1 MANLGYAE
9 NPQPLWVFGG
19 RRVAPGQR
27 PPLTTRTPSR
37 PWISG
42 AWASWPVTSAPT
54 DPCVSALSLLCRP
67 FPLRSLHPW
76 VGVAPHTSPPRQ
88 SYRVSPPSQIWPSP
102 CGPAV
107 NSPQSQRFRL
117 GSPEWGPICSE
128 LRAHLRTLNP
138 GGLGLQC
145 RVLPHNLP
153 VWALVRPVR
162 AEREAGPGVSP
173 LPARPFSCMAQD
185 PDLVGY
191 AVHP

>member
-42 AWASWPVTSAPT
+42 AWASWPLTSAPT

-67 FPLRSLHPW
+67 FPLRSLRPW
-76 VGVAPHTSPPRQ
+76 VGVAPQTSPPRQ

-145 RVLPHNLP
+145 EFSRTIFLCGPWSGRLGQSGRLGLESALCLPGLSP
-153 VWALVRPVR
+153 VWPRILIW
-162 AEREAGPGVSP
+162 
-173 LPARPFSCMAQD
+173 
-185 PDLVGY
+185 
-191 AVHP
+191 